1 MSLHVEVRDAN
12 NTLIAKYDMNEA
24 GDFVDANGQTVD
36 LDGQA
41 LDAPHDCPDC
51 GRPVGPS
58 LDDRVEVVDRI
69 IKLVEA
75 ARLLDENEES
85 GPASDLADEALD
97 GATDNIIT
105 GMLYSMSRTILA
117 AVGGGSRFETLDELR
132 EFMTNDVLH
141 VNDTRPCTPAEVT
154 E

>member
-1 MSLHVEVRDAN
+1 MSLHVEVRDAEGE
-12 NTLIAKYDMNEA
+12 LIAKYDMNEA
-24 GDFVDANGQTVD
+24 GDFVDADGQPVD
-36 LDGQA
+36 LDT
-41 LDAPHDCPDC
+41 LTAPHECPDC

-58 LDDRVEVVDRI
+58 LDERVEVVDRV

-97 GATDNIIT
+97 GATDNVIT